1 MAIVID
7 TFEEEIA
14 LIGALCI
21 DAKTVHVIAR
31 HVMPEMFMLDSCR
44 AVYEC
49 ALERIK
55 AGKKFDPLIA
65 ADLLSEKIPDVRKFL
80 AECME
85 VVPTTANT
93 EEYAEILCRKSEERA
108 LRERVAAALETESG
122 ESLASSIAAICAEQ
136 IQARP
141 TSRAVQMRDAL
152 ESAYRA
158 LWDKEPFRVD
168 TGYGRLDRLLKGL
181 HAGELVLLGARPSV
195 GKSAFGL
202 SIVEAAAKRGHHVA
216 LFSLEMLSDEISER
230 MMARH
235 TKTATLDNLI
245 DRPLPESMSE
255 DVARAM
261 CAAAELPITIFDSPR
276 LTVSRMRAQALTVP
290 KLSMI
295 VLDYLGLMNCE
306 RRSDSRYQEVS
317 EISRGLKNLAVEL
330 RVPIVALS
338 QLNREKG
345 ATEKPTLR
353 DLRDSGSLEQDA
365 NKVMLLWNVDEAAH
379 IVGCSVAKNRR
390 GRTGEVH
397 FMFDGDHMRF
407 SELDR
412 LHVEP
417 QRRKEKALPWDEP
430 QQAGFSEIPDDGKG
444 PF

>member
-1 MAIVID
+1 MID
-7 TFEEEIA
+7 TYEEETA
-14 LIGALCI
+14 LVGALCR
-21 DAKTVHVIAR
+21 DFKTIRVISSHVT
-31 HVMPEMFMLDSCR
+31 PDSFASEACR
-44 AVYEC
+44 AVYEYAASC
-49 ALERIK
+49 ASS
-55 AGKKFDPLIA
+55 GKVFDALVA
-65 ADLLSEKIPDVRKFL
+65 ADDLKDKVSDIRRFL

-85 VVPTTANT
+85 VTPTTANA
-93 EEYAEILCRKSEERA
+93 EEYAALLRKKADERH
-108 LRERVAAALETESG
+108 LRESINVALDEESG
-122 ESLASSIAAICAEQ
+122 YDLTAKIAEICTEQ
-136 IQARP
+136 TQARP
-141 TSRAVQMRDAL
+141 VFHASTLRDAL
-152 ESAYRA
+152 EKAYKS
-158 LWDKEPFRVD
+158 LWDKESLRIN
-168 TGYGRLDRLLKGL
+168 TGYSQLDRYLKGF
-181 HAGELVLLGARPSV
+181 HAGELVIMGARPSV

-202 SIVEAAAKRGHHVA
+202 SLAEAAARQGYTVA
-216 LFSLEMLSDEISER
+216 LFSLEMLADEISER
-230 MMARH
+230 IMSRH
-235 TKTATLDNLI
+235 TRAATLDDLI
-245 DRPLPESMSE
+245 ERPLPEELGE

-295 VLDYLGLMNCE
+295 VVDYLGLMNCE
-306 RRSDSRYQEVS
+306 RRFDSRYQEVS

-330 RVPIVALS
+330 RIPVLALS

-345 ATEKPTLR
+345 AAEKPTLR

-397 FMFDGDHMRF
+397 FKFDGDHMNF

-412 LHVEP
+412 LHTEP
-417 QRRKEKALPWDEP
+417 QRRKEKALAWDEP
-430 QQAGFSEIPDDGKG
+430 AQAELAEVAADGRE

>member
-1 MAIVID
+1 MID
-7 TFEEEIA
+7 TYEEETA

-21 DAKTVHVIAR
+21 DVKTI
-31 HVMPEMFMLDSCR
+31 HVMTRHITPETFTLDSCR

-93 EEYAEILCRKSEERA
+93 EEYAEILRRKSEERT

-122 ESLASSIAAICAEQ
+122 ESLTSSIAVICTEQ

-216 LFSLEMLSDEISER
+216 LFSLEMLADEISER

-245 DRPLPESMSE
+245 DRPLPESMGE
-255 DVARAM
+255 DVAQAM
-261 CAAAELPITIFDSPR
+261 CAAAELSITIFDSPR

-290 KLSMI
+290 NLSL
-295 VLDYLGLMNCE
+295 VVVDYLGLLSSE
-306 RRSDSRYQEVS
+306 RRFDSRYAEMT

-330 RVPIVALS
+330 RVPVLALS

-345 ATEKPTLR
+345 AAEKPTLR

-397 FMFDGDHMRF
+397 FKFDGDHMNF

-412 LHVEP
+412 LHAEP
-417 QRRKEKALPWDEP
+417 HKREKNSLPWDEP
-430 QQAGFSEIPDDGKG
+430 AQVELAEVAADGRE